1 MSIHYIVPARKG
13 SKGFPF
19 KNRTLLHHLDYSD
32 IKNDLIVYTDDESI
46 KEDCLLSGISY
57 RDRDKDICLDN
68 TSLKTT
74 MERYIVSYNLNNED
88 TIVILYLTYPQRTS
102 KDIKKALSFF
112 VKSKAKSLL
121 CKKECKTSPFLMML
135 EKEEGRGDQLVAHDY
150 YRRQDYPTCFEISHF
165 MCIFKVFELGNLNS
179 NMYNTDTIFYPIN
192 DKVDVDEK
200 EDYETYKN
208 NS

>member
-1 MSIHYIVPARKG
+1 
-13 SKGFPF
+13 
-19 KNRTLLHHLDYSD
+19 
-32 IKNDLIVYTDDESI
+32 
-46 KEDCLLSGISY
+46 
-57 RDRDKDICLDN
+57 
-68 TSLKTT
+68 
-74 MERYIVSYNLNNED
+74 
-88 TIVILYLTYPQRTS
+88 
-102 KDIKKALSFF
+102 
-112 VKSKAKSLL
+112 
-121 CKKECKTSPFLMML
+121 MML